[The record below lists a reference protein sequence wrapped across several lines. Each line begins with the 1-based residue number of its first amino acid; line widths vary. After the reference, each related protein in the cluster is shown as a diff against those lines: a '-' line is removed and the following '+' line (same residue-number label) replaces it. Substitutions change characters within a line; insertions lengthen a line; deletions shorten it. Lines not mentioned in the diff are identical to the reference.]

1 MTEIP
6 FCASAATFGD
16 PCRNQNGEIRPRVDA
31 EKLATLIISSL
42 EGAIMVY
49 RLERNE
55 EALRTVQ
62 AHLDSYLET
71 EVRLPA
77 K

>member
-1 MTEIP
+1 VANAGIK
-6 FCASAATFGD
+6 AK
-16 PCRNQNGEIRPRVDA
+16 EIRQKVDPS
-31 EKLATLIISSL
+31 KLATLIISSL

-49 RLERNE
+49 RLERTE

-62 AHLDSYLET
+62 AHLDSYLEG
-71 EVRLPA
+71 EVRVRS